1 MNKYAAKTSFFY
13 YFFFFKVFI
22 NNRIF
27 TQSIKVEFRKNNL
40 INFTELIDNANKI
53 SSRSERTDLKELE

>member
-53 SSRSERTDLKELE
+53 SSRS